1 MAGSALRR
9 LMAEYK
15 QLSQNPPDGKSISW
29 WELFNIFFL
38 KLRTQVLRQDQSLR
52 RTSLNGKLPSLDQ
65 RELSLKMGSSL
76 QLCHFL
82 KIILS
87 ILLRWNSSQSYFI
100 QTFILMAESASGN
113 ITKTWKDDF
122 VHSIYSFQ
130 YSASTWK
137 WPAWLRVQQ
146 WEVVS
151 GAEYR
156 EDSTQRHVHACR

>member
-113 ITKTWKDDF
+113 NKDLKGWF
-122 VHSIYSFQ
+122 CSFHIFF
-130 YSASTWK
+130 SVFCIHLEMTRLVTS
-137 WPAWLRVQQ
+137 PAVRGGLR
-146 WEVVS
+146 
-151 GAEYR
+151 
-156 EDSTQRHVHACR
+156 CRV